1 LGMYI
6 NAKAQEASCAHCSL
20 CLIAFL
26 HRHAT
31 AARKIAEMPH
41 DVARH
46 AASCQKLSQLAY
58 LGMYINAKAQE
69 ASYAHCSLCLIA
81 FRHRHATAA
90 GKIAE
95 MPHDVARHAASF
107 QKLSQLAYLG
117 MYINAKAH
125 SREYLMCLSPP
136 SVSLFLS
143 FLSSFQK

>member
-1 LGMYI
+1 LRFGTGMRQLAYLGMYI

-26 HRHAT
+26 
-31 AARKIAEMPH
+31 
-41 DVARH
+41 
-46 AASCQKLSQLAY
+46 
-58 LGMYINAKAQE
+58 
-69 ASYAHCSLCLIA
+69 
-81 FRHRHATAA
+81 HRHATAA

-143 FLSSFQK
+143 FRTFPSSFRKKKNIARGARRGT